1 MIKIIGFFAVINL
14 LLLIFFS
21 IKEPS
26 LEDTYDLLEKSRK
39 ARDNNQFIKQRDFL
53 EQVIDE
59 RIKIL
64 GPSHL
69 GLAKL
74 YSRMAHSYVN
84 SINLEPKSPDVL
96 EKFEKAEFFVDKAI
110 AIAGNQEDR
119 EKLATGALCCPK
131 REYYF
136 RKG

>member
-1 MIKIIGFFAVINL
+1 MI
-14 LLLIFFS
+14 FS
-21 IKEPS
+21 KA
-26 LEDTYDLLEKSRK
+26 RK
-39 ARDNNQFIKQRDFL
+39 ARDDNLFNKQRDFL

-64 GPSHL
+64 GPGHL

-119 EKLATGALCCPK
+119 ENWQLGLYVAQKGNIILEKPNTIHSKYPKESLC
-131 REYYF
+131 Y
-136 RKG
+136 